1 MLQVLF
7 ESDGRSQV
15 YTLTGQQASIGRSS
29 DNDIVLN
36 DFSVSRRHALL
47 KYESG
52 EWVLY
57 DNHSTNGIRVND
69 RHVPN
74 APVGSGDRAVIGTF
88 TLKFRDEP
96 SEAAA
101 PPRRLVDSTSTCI
114 RPIAEFNQ
122 DFGLEKADPAGLSD
136 STADRKRVVLDVAY
150 KNKVF
155 EILVQVAKTL
165 ISLDDLETVLDKVM
179 DLIFEYLPVD
189 RGFLLLE
196 EQNQLQLR
204 ISRFKSGQRA
214 TTDGSLPYSRT
225 IVDMVV
231 REKVAVLTSDAQ
243 QDERFEAGQSIRIQQ
258 IRSAMCA
265 PLWYRDSVIGV
276 IHVDSPL
283 HVGTFTERDLDLL
296 TALANF
302 AAVAIERARLHDRV
316 AEEKRIRGRLER
328 YHSPQ
333 VVDEIIADV
342 KATGS
347 FKEVRTETVTIL
359 FADLVGFTSWSEKM
373 APVDLARLLNRFFTL
388 ASDAV
393 FSQDG
398 TIDKFVGDAVMAFFG
413 APIDQPDH
421 VERAIVAALKLR
433 DEVALW
439 NRDRVE
445 AGEFPLE
452 VRMALNTGET
462 IVGEIGSERRVEYT
476 VVGNA
481 VNVAARM
488 EEFVAMPGD
497 IVIGPATYDAV
508 RDRYRVAQ
516 LGFFALKGVSEQ
528 VPLYK
533 VLGELDAPGVAAE
546 APKEVLSPKS

>member
-7 ESDGRSQV
+7 EAEGRSQV
-15 YTLTGQQASIGRSS
+15 YTLVRDQASIGRAS

-36 DFSVSRRHALL
+36 DFSVSRRHAFL
-47 KYESG
+47 KREGG
-52 EWVLY
+52 EWVLH

-74 APVGSGDRAVIGTF
+74 APVASGDHAVIGTF
-88 TLKFRDEP
+88 TLSFRE
-96 SEAAA
+96 EAVEEESPA
-101 PPRRLVDSTSTCI
+101 RRMLDSTSTCI

-122 DFGLEKADPAGLSD
+122 DFGLEKAATPGAPSSTE
-136 STADRKRVVLDVAY
+136 STANRKRVVLDVAY

-196 EQNQLQLR
+196 EGDALRLR
-204 ISRFKSGQRA
+204 ISRFKSGQRM

-231 REKVAVLTSDAQ
+231 RDKVAVLTSDAQ
-243 QDERFEAGQSIRIQQ
+243 QDERFEAGQSIRMQQ

-283 HVGTFTERDLDLL
+283 HVGSFTERDLDLL

-333 VVDEIIADV
+333 VVDEIIAEQ
-342 KATGS
+342 ATGS
-347 FKEVRTETVTIL
+347 HKEVRTKTVTIL

-373 APVDLARLLNRFFTL
+373 EAADLARVLNRFFTL
-388 ASDAV
+388 ASDAI

-421 VERAIVAALKLR
+421 PARAAAAALKVR
-433 DEVALW
+433 DEVAEW
-439 NRDRVE
+439 NSERVSQ
-445 AGEFPLE
+445 GQFPLE
-452 VRMALNTGET
+452 VRIALNTGET

-497 IVIGPATYDAV
+497 IVVGPLTFEAIKDM
-508 RDRYRVAQ
+508 YRVAQ
-516 LGFFALKGVSEQ
+516 LGFFALKGVSTQ
-528 VPLYK
+528 IPLYK
-533 VLGELDAPGVAAE
+533 LLGALDSRELEAAPQKQSAR
-546 APKEVLSPKS
+546 

>member
-7 ESDGRSQV
+7 DSEGSSQV
-15 YTLTGQQASIGRSS
+15 FTLVHEQASIGRAS

-36 DFSVSRRHALL
+36 DFSVSRRHAYL
-47 KYESG
+47 KRESG

-88 TLKFRDEP
+88 TLRFREEP
-96 SEAAA
+96 VEAE
-101 PPRRLVDSTSTCI
+101 PPARRMVDSTSTCI

-122 DFGLEKADPAGLSD
+122 DFGLEKGTAASPNE
-136 STADRKRVVLDVAY
+136 STANRKRVVLDVAY

-196 EQNQLQLR
+196 EQGELRLR
-204 ISRFKSGQRA
+204 ISRFKSGQRM

-243 QDERFEAGQSIRIQQ
+243 QDERFEAGQSIRLQQ

-265 PLWYRDSVIGV
+265 PLWNRDSVIGV

-302 AAVAIERARLHDRV
+302 AAVAIERARLHDHV

-342 KATGS
+342 KASGS
-347 FKEVRTETVTIL
+347 FKEVRTKTVTIL

-373 APVDLARLLNRFFTL
+373 EAAELARLLNRFFTL
-388 ASDAV
+388 ASEAI

-421 VERAIVAALKLR
+421 PSRAATAALKVR
-433 DEVALW
+433 EEVAEW
-439 NRDRVE
+439 NRER
-445 AGEFPLE
+445 ASQGKSPLE
-452 VRMALNTGET
+452 VRTALNTGEA
-462 IVGEIGSERRVEYT
+462 IVGEIGSARRVEYT

-497 IVIGPATYDAV
+497 IVVGPLTYEAIKDA
-508 RDRYRVAQ
+508 YRVAQ
-516 LGFFALKGVSEQ
+516 LGFFALKGVSTQ
-528 VPLYK
+528 IPLYK
-533 VLGELDAPGVAAE
+533 LLGSLETPELEAA
-546 APKEVLSPKS
+546 AQKQSAR

>member
-1 MLQVLF
+1 
-7 ESDGRSQV
+7 
-15 YTLTGQQASIGRSS
+15 
-29 DNDIVLN
+29 
-36 DFSVSRRHALL
+36 
-47 KYESG
+47 
-52 EWVLY
+52 
-57 DNHSTNGIRVND
+57 
-69 RHVPN
+69 
-74 APVGSGDRAVIGTF
+74 
-88 TLKFRDEP
+88 
-96 SEAAA
+96 
-101 PPRRLVDSTSTCI
+101 
-114 RPIAEFNQ
+114 
-122 DFGLEKADPAGLSD
+122 
-136 STADRKRVVLDVAY
+136 
-150 KNKVF
+150 
-155 EILVQVAKTL
+155 VQVAKTL

-196 EQNQLQLR
+196 EQDTLRLR
-204 ISRFKSGQRA
+204 ISRFKSGQRM

-243 QDERFEAGQSIRIQQ
+243 QDQRFEAGQSIRMQQ

-302 AAVAIERARLHDRV
+302 AAVAIERARLNDRV

-342 KATGS
+342 TATGS
-347 FKEVRTETVTIL
+347 LKEVRTKTVTIL

-373 APVDLARLLNRFFTL
+373 AAADLAHVLNQFFTL
-388 ASDAV
+388 ASDAI

-421 VERAIVAALKLR
+421 PARGAAAALRVR
-433 DEVALW
+433 DAVAEW
-439 NRDRVE
+439 NRERVE
-445 AGEFPLE
+445 QGQFPLE
-452 VRMALNTGET
+452 VRIALNTGET

-497 IVIGPATYDAV
+497 IVVGPATYEAIKNGHQL
-508 RDRYRVAQ
+508 AQ
-516 LGFFALKGVSEQ
+516 LGYFALKGVSNQ

-533 VLGELDAPGVAAE
+533 LLGALESPELEAASRKQS
-546 APKEVLSPKS
+546 AR

>member
-7 ESDGRSQV
+7 ESDGRAQV
-15 YTLTGQQASIGRSS
+15 YTLARDQASIGRSS

-47 KYESG
+47 KREGG
-52 EWVLY
+52 EWVLH

-74 APVGSGDRAVIGTF
+74 APVADGDRAVIGTF
-88 TLKFRDEP
+88 TLRFREQP
-96 SEAAA
+96 VEAPAAA
-101 PPRRLVDSTSTCI
+101 PARALDSTSTCI
-114 RPIAEFNQ
+114 RPIAEFNL
-122 DFGLEKADPAGLSD
+122 DFGLEKSATPPPIE

-165 ISLDDLETVLDKVM
+165 ISLEELETVLDKVV

-196 EQNQLQLR
+196 ENGSLQLR
-204 ISRFKSGQRA
+204 ISRFKSGQRL

-231 REKVAVLTSDAQ
+231 RDKVAVLTSDAQ
-243 QDERFEAGQSIRIQQ
+243 RDERFEAGQSIRIQQ

-265 PLWYRDSVIGV
+265 PLWNRDSVIGV

-283 HVGTFTERDLDLL
+283 HVGSFTERDLDLL

-302 AAVAIERARLHDRV
+302 AAVAIERARLHSRV

-347 FKEVRTETVTIL
+347 FKEIRTKTVTIV

-373 APVDLARLLNRFFTL
+373 SATELARLLNRFFTL
-388 ASDAV
+388 ASEAI

-421 VERAIVAALKLR
+421 AVRAAIAALKIR
-433 DEVALW
+433 EDIAVW
-439 NRDRVE
+439 NQERAAD
-445 AGEFPLE
+445 GQLPLE
-452 VRMALNTGET
+452 VRIALNTGEA
-462 IVGEIGSERRVEYT
+462 IVGEIGSERRVDYT
-476 VVGNA
+476 VLGNP

-497 IVIGPATYDAV
+497 IVIGPATYEAT
-508 RDRYRVAQ
+508 REKFEVAQ
-516 LGFFALKGVSEQ
+516 MGFFSLKGVSNQ

-533 VLGELDAPGVAAE
+533 LLGARE
-546 APKEVLSPKS
+546 APALESASQKQSAH

>member
-1 MLQVLF
+1 VLF
-7 ESDGRSQV
+7 EAEGRSQV
-15 YTLTGQQASIGRSS
+15 YTLVRDQASIGRAS

-36 DFSVSRRHALL
+36 DFSVSRRHAFL
-47 KYESG
+47 KREGG
-52 EWVLY
+52 EWVLH

-74 APVGSGDRAVIGTF
+74 APVASGDHAVIGTF
-88 TLKFRDEP
+88 TLSFRE
-96 SEAAA
+96 EAVEEESPA
-101 PPRRLVDSTSTCI
+101 RRMLDSTSTCI

-122 DFGLEKADPAGLSD
+122 DFGLEKAATPGAPSSTE
-136 STADRKRVVLDVAY
+136 STANRKRVVLDVAY

-196 EQNQLQLR
+196 EGDALRLR
-204 ISRFKSGQRA
+204 ISRFKSGQRM

-231 REKVAVLTSDAQ
+231 RDKVAVLTSDAQ
-243 QDERFEAGQSIRIQQ
+243 QDERFEAGQSIRMQQ

-283 HVGTFTERDLDLL
+283 HVGSFTERDLDLL

-333 VVDEIIADV
+333 VVDEIIADEQ
-342 KATGS
+342 ATGS
-347 FKEVRTETVTIL
+347 HKEVRTKTVTIL

-373 APVDLARLLNRFFTL
+373 EAADLARVLNRFFTL
-388 ASDAV
+388 ASDAI

-421 VERAIVAALKLR
+421 PARAAAAALKVR
-433 DEVALW
+433 DEVAEW
-439 NRDRVE
+439 NSERVSQ
-445 AGEFPLE
+445 GQFPLE
-452 VRMALNTGET
+452 VRIALNTGET

-497 IVIGPATYDAV
+497 IVVGPLTFEAIKDM
-508 RDRYRVAQ
+508 YRVAQ
-516 LGFFALKGVSEQ
+516 LGFFALKGVSTQ
-528 VPLYK
+528 IPLYK
-533 VLGELDAPGVAAE
+533 LLGALDSRELEPAPQKRSAR
-546 APKEVLSPKS
+546 